1 MRILIVEDD
10 HLSMQ
15 FLCSILG
22 PHGQCHAVANG
33 KEAVQ
38 AYCQAVEESAP
49 FDLIFMDIMMPV
61 MNGLDALER
70 IREFELYNAHRIR
83 KNAVTVMATAAND
96 SQDIVRAYCCC
107 TAFAYLVKPIQ
118 VADVEDVMARIRLE
132 LETQPLCPPLNP

>member
-10 HLSMQ
+10 LLSMQ
-15 FLCSILG
+15 YMQSILRQYG
-22 PHGQCHAVANG
+22 ECHTAANG

-70 IREFELYNAHRIR
+70 IREFELYNAHRIPR
-83 KNAVTVMATAAND
+83 NAIAVMATATND
-96 SQDIVRAYCCC
+96 SQEVVRAYCCC
-107 TAFAYLVKPIQ
+107 SAFAYLVKPIQ
-118 VADVEDVMARIRLE
+118 VPDVEDVLGRIRLE
-132 LETQPLCPPLNP
+132 LQAKPD

>member
-10 HLSMQ
+10 LLSLQYMQ
-15 FLCSILG
+15 SILRQYG
-22 PHGQCHAVANG
+22 ACHTAVNG

-70 IREFELYNAHRIR
+70 IREFELYNAHRIPR
-83 KNAVTVMATAAND
+83 GAIAVMATATND
-96 SQDIVRAYCCC
+96 SQEVVRAYCCC
-107 TAFAYLVKPIQ
+107 SVYAYLVKPIQ
-118 VADVEDVMARIRLE
+118 VPDVEDIMGRIRLE
-132 LETQPLCPPLNP
+132 LQSDKK